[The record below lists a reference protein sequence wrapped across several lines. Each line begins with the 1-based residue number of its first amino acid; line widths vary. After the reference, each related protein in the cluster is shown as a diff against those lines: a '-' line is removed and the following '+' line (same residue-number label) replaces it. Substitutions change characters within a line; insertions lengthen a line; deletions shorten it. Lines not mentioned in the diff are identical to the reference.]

1 VTMQVEMKRT
11 GSTLPLPLTTSKLVN
26 KLPRES
32 PKVIHTHGH
41 KPDIATHSHSTE
53 TQDRHQR

>member
-11 GSTLPLPLTTSKLVN
+11 AAALPLPLTTSKLVN

-32 PKVIHTHGH
+32 PKVNRTLYH
-41 KPDIATHSHSTE
+41 KPITAPNSHLAE
-53 TQDRHQR
+53 EQDRPQR